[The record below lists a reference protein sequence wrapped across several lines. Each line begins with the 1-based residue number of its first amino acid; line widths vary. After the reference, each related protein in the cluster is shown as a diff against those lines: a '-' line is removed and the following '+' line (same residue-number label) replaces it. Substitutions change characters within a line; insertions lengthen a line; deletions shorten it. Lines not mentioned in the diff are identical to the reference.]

1 MSFRSGLEAFHHRVA
16 LSVDNSG
23 QCHDTHNSE
32 TLRMPVLPSSCGD
45 QMSSA
50 YFRALCNYFMH
61 YTFLIFME
69 CSEAVVSTCCRRDRR
84 TDRDATT
91 HFGTTCL
98 AKARFYVSAIRH
110 RSHFA
115 VARGVPADHVFR
127 EGRALT
133 TWQNLRFAAR
143 MMRDHDWKTVLIIS
157 TADHLP
163 RARRI
168 AQYYG
173 LEDSRTG
180 YIACDLDLPPDSD
193 EEACGMS
200 LDGWR

>member
-1 MSFRSGLEAFHHRVA
+1 MVAGCAQSRDLFTPYGPKAEAEMRMVRELPWPKQPIDVAIALGCPANPDGTASICERCRVKTAVRQFRKGTIR
-16 LSVDNSG
+16 N
-23 QCHDTHNSE
+23 
-32 TLRMPVLPSSCGD
+32 
-45 QMSSA
+45 
-50 YFRALCNYFMH
+50 
-61 YTFLIFME
+61 LIF
-69 CSEAVVSTCCRRDRR
+69 SGGAAHSPDVEAEVMSD
-84 TDRDATT
+84 
-91 HFGTTCL
+91 L
-98 AKARFYVSAIRH
+98 
-110 RSHFA
+110 A

-143 MMRDHDWKTVLIIS
+143 ILRDHGWQTVLIIS

-173 LEDSRTG
+173 LDDSRTG

-193 EEACGMS
+193 EEFRKK
-200 LDGWR
+200 DQ